1 MTSSDTIQAAV
12 CRAFGEP
19 LTIETLVL
27 ATPQRDEVEVEVRA
41 VAICHSD
48 IHLAQGAWGGRLPA
62 VYGHEAAGV
71 VRAVGPGVEAF
82 APGDHVV
89 VTLIRS
95 CGSCFYCSRGDRV
108 ACEATFRLDREG
120 PLSTLGGERVVQS
133 MRTGAFAERVL
144 VHASQ
149 LAPIPGSMPFAV
161 ASLLGCAVITGYGA
175 VVNTAQVQPG
185 DSVAVIGVGGVGLNA
200 IQGARISGANPVIA
214 IDLSEAKLTAAT
226 AFGATHGLDAA
237 GDDLAERVRALTA
250 GRGVDYVFVAV
261 GATRAIEQSMTLIRR
276 GGTSVLVG
284 MPATGATVT
293 LDPVTIA
300 SEGQRVLGTKMGGA
314 RLPIDIPRLVGLYQ
328 AGVLKLDEL
337 VTGRFSLADINEA
350 IAQVVRGE
358 ALRNVVEL

>member
-1 MTSSDTIQAAV
+1 MTAESIRAAV
-12 CRAFGEP
+12 CRTFGEP
-19 LTIETLVL
+19 LTIERLVL
-27 ATPQRDEVEVEVRA
+27 AAPQRDEVEVDVRA

-48 IHLAQGAWGGRLPA
+48 IHFAQGAWGGRLPA

-71 VRAVGPGVEAF
+71 VRAVGDGVEAF

-95 CGSCFYCSRGDRV
+95 CGACFHCARGDRV

-120 PLSTLGGERVVQS
+120 PLSTLTGDRVVAS

-149 LAPIPGSMPFAV
+149 LAPIPAEMPFAV
-161 ASLLGCAVITGYGA
+161 ASLLGCGVITGYGA
-175 VVNTAQVQPG
+175 VVNTAQVAPG
-185 DSVAVIGVGGVGLNA
+185 DTVAVIGVGGVGLNA

-214 IDLSEAKLTAAT
+214 IDLSEEKLAASRE
-226 AFGATHGLDAA
+226 FGATHGLNAA
-237 GDDLAERVRALTA
+237 SVDLADQVRALTG
-250 GRGVDYVFVAV
+250 GRGADYVFVAV

-284 MPATGATVT
+284 MPATGATIT

-300 SEGQRVLGTKMGGA
+300 SEGQRILGTKMGSA
-314 RLPIDIPRLVGLYQ
+314 RLPIDIPRLVGLYGSG
-328 AGVLKLDEL
+328 ALKLDEL
-337 VTGRFSLADINEA
+337 VTGRFALADINEA